1 MGHIKSFE
9 NFRADKK
16 VDVIEEGLFSKTKP
30 EDVEKF
36 NKSIEDLKDK
46 YKEKI
51 TDAEVAKVKAK
62 ADKAKYVGSIKAVP
76 NAVAKTIVLQW
87 VDAPSMM
94 QKLAAGTGSQ
104 TVGEAVDMEEVDCSE
119 YETEEGDDCETCTT
133 EPVETEES
141 FNAKLDAFESNG
153 AKVNRKVL
161 LEKAV
166 AAEFKGALKTVKSK
180 KTGNDIVVYQIEEGL
195 FGDSAELKAA
205 KKEFMDKHAAEFKKL
220 KEEEKEAGEG
230 LKKIQDELMA
240 KLKAEYPA
248 YSAKMKKGEDKAA
261 FRKDLETEIT
271 NVKAGDK
278 RSALQKLA
286 AGSSAGRTS
295 WTEGK

>member
-9 NFRADKK
+9 NFRADKA
-16 VDVIEEGLFSKTKP
+16 VEVVEEGLFSKAKP
-30 EDVEKF
+30 EDIEKF

-51 TDAEVAKVKAK
+51 TDAEVAKVTA
-62 ADKAKYVGSIKAVP
+62 AAEKAKYKGSIKTVP
-76 NAVAKTIVLQW
+76 NTVAKTIVLQW
-87 VDAPSMM
+87 IAAPTMM

-119 YETEEGDDCETCTT
+119 YETEEGEDCDTCST

-141 FNAKLDAFESNG
+141 FNSKLDAFEYAG
-153 AKVNRKVL
+153 AKVNRTVL

-166 AAEFKGALKTVKSK
+166 ATEFKGTLKTVKSK
-180 KTGNDIVVYQIEEGL
+180 RTGKDVVVYQVNEF
-195 FGDSAELKAA
+195 FGPSADLKAA
-205 KKEFMDKHAAEFKKL
+205 IEEFKKKHADDFKKL
-220 KEEEKEAGEG
+220 KDAEKEAGDD
-230 LKKIQDELMA
+230 LKKIQDDLLA
-240 KLKAEYPA
+240 KLKAEYPT
-248 YSAKMKKGEDKAA
+248 YSAKIKKGEDKAA
-261 FRKDLETEIT
+261 FRDKLNLEIT

-286 AGSSAGRTS
+286 AGSGAGRTS